1 MQSNPALP
9 RAGFFVALTKPCLH
23 AHIEC
28 HASLIFQEWIMAF
41 DYNAPAEI
49 FAGRSMRGPRPMRY
63 QRFETGAEAL
73 RFAIEVLPRANLLGA
88 ILEANERRYWHAEI
102 RKLYD
107 SSNYPLPRKEPDP
120 EPEAKVQQAPKI
132 QPASKVQTAPKIQA
146 AQKKSKKAKD
156 KEHATVA

>member
-1 MQSNPALP
+1 M
-9 RAGFFVALTKPCLH
+9 
-23 AHIEC
+23 
-28 HASLIFQEWIMAF
+28 FQEWIMAF

-107 SSNYPLPRKEPDP
+107 SSNYPLLRKEPEP
-120 EPEAKVQQAPKI
+120 EPEAKVQSAPKI

-146 AQKKSKKAKD
+146 AAKKSKKAKD

>member
-1 MQSNPALP
+1 M
-9 RAGFFVALTKPCLH
+9 
-23 AHIEC
+23 
-28 HASLIFQEWIMAF
+28 FQEWIMAF

-102 RKLYD
+102 RRLYD
-107 SSNYPLPRKEPDP
+107 SSNYPLPRKEPEP

-132 QPASKVQTAPKIQA
+132 QPAAKAQPAAKLQPAP
-146 AQKKSKKAKD
+146 KKSKKAK
-156 KEHATVA
+156 ESATA

>member
-1 MQSNPALP
+1 
-9 RAGFFVALTKPCLH
+9 
-23 AHIEC
+23 
-28 HASLIFQEWIMAF
+28 MAF

-107 SSNYPLPRKEPDP
+107 SSNYPLSRKEPEP
-120 EPEAKVQQAPKI
+120 EPEAKVQSAPKI

>member
-1 MQSNPALP
+1 
-9 RAGFFVALTKPCLH
+9 
-23 AHIEC
+23 
-28 HASLIFQEWIMAF
+28 MAF
-41 DYNAPAEI
+41 DYNAPAEV

-107 SSNYPLPRKEPDP
+107 SSNYPLPRKEPEA
-120 EPEAKVQQAPKI
+120 EPEAKIQPEQKTQPAQKTPPAQKI
-132 QPASKVQTAPKIQA
+132 QPAA
-146 AQKKSKKAKD
+146 KKAK
-156 KEHATVA
+156 KAKAAAKAPAMVA

>member
-1 MQSNPALP
+1 M
-9 RAGFFVALTKPCLH
+9 
-23 AHIEC
+23 
-28 HASLIFQEWIMAF
+28 FQEWIMAF

-102 RKLYD
+102 RRLYD
-107 SSNYPLPRKEPDP
+107 SSNYPLPRKEPEP

-132 QPASKVQTAPKIQA
+132 QPAAKAQPAAKIQPAPK
-146 AQKKSKKAKD
+146 KNKKAK
-156 KEHATVA
+156 ESATA

>member
-1 MQSNPALP
+1 M
-9 RAGFFVALTKPCLH
+9 
-23 AHIEC
+23 
-28 HASLIFQEWIMAF
+28 FQEWIMAF

-107 SSNYPLPRKEPDP
+107 SSNYPLPRKEPEA
-120 EPEAKVQQAPKI
+120 EPEAKIQSAPKI
-132 QPASKVQTAPKIQA
+132 QPASKIQAAPKIQPA
-146 AQKKSKKAKD
+146 PKKSKKAK
-156 KEHATVA
+156 ESATA